1 MEASLT
7 DILGEQLTSPFS
19 DLTNVEALFMEILL
33 KESPELVNKIH
44 EEIDKLVSTGKIDAH
59 DIPNMVLL
67 VSKIYKAHLTENS
80 MEDVSIV
87 NLVKFTLDTI
97 LDSGMIPLPQ
107 LELKILRKLVDS
119 SLDLLEME
127 LRIFEKEKECCFT
140 ICGFGG
146 HSTTK
151 K

>member
-7 DILGEQLTSPFS
+7 EILGEQLTSPFS

-140 ICGFGG
+140 ICSFGG
-146 HSTTK
+146 HSK
-151 K
+151 NNA